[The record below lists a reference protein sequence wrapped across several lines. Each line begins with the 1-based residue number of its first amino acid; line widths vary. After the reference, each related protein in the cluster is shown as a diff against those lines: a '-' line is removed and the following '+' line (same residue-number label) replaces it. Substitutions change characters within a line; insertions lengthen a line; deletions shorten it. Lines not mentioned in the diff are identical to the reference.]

1 MHLITMPASRSI
13 RPLIVALSA
22 AASLA
27 SLTALPVE
35 AAVAITWTQQSP
47 SASPPS
53 LYDSAMAYDSAR
65 GRTVLFGGQATG
77 GSQNGQTWEWD
88 GSNWSLLSPGSAP
101 SPRNG
106 HTMAYDS
113 LRHVTVLF
121 GGAYANDT
129 WEWNGSTWTQRT
141 SAHTPPGRT
150 FAAMAFDSRRGRT
163 VLFGGTTFG
172 SGGSAQAGDTWE
184 WDGNDWTQLSPA
196 TSPPLRDEAAMA
208 YDAARGVSVLFGGY
222 NTIGYRLGDTWE
234 WDGTNW
240 TQRTPTSSP
249 PSRWGHTIVYDSWA
263 GMSLVFG
270 GAGDSGTLNDSWLW
284 NGSSWTQALPSG
296 AAPTAR
302 NYQEM
307 AFDSARGVSVVF
319 GGYAIG
325 AGDFA
330 DTWTGALP
338 ASTTPLSVSGNTFQ
352 AAEGNAGS
360 ADLATFSGG
369 QAPYTASVSWGDG
382 TASAAAI
389 SGSSVVGAHAYA
401 EEGSYSATVTV
412 TDATGASAS
421 ATAGASISDA
431 QLNVQG
437 LSLRVERRHTFSR
450 PVANFQDA
458 DPWGT
463 AGDYSA
469 TITWGDGSSGPASSI
484 GATATGFAVVGTHAY
499 ASKGTYTVTVRVSDS
514 GGYLAGPV
522 TSTVSVGD

>member
-1 MHLITMPASRSI
+1 MPASRSI
-13 RPLIVALSA
+13 GPLIVVLSA

-184 WDGNDWTQLSPA
+184 WDG
-196 TSPPLRDEAAMA
+196 
-208 YDAARGVSVLFGGY
+208 
-222 NTIGYRLGDTWE
+222 
-234 WDGTNW
+234 TNW

-249 PSRWGHTIVYDSWA
+249 PSRWGHTMVYDSWA

-270 GAGDSGTLNDSWLW
+270 GAGDSGALNDSWLW

-360 ADLATFSGG
+360 AALATFSGG

-421 ATAGASISDA
+421 ATAGASVSDA
-431 QLNVQG
+431 QLSVQG
-437 LSLRVERRHTFSR
+437 LSLRVERKQTFSR
-450 PVANFQDA
+450 PVATFRDA
-458 DPWGT
+458 DPSGA

-469 TITWGDGSSGPASSI
+469 IITWGDGSSGPASSI
-484 GATATGFAVVGTHAY
+484 GATASGFAVVGTHAY

>member
-1 MHLITMPASRSI
+1 
-13 RPLIVALSA
+13 
-22 AASLA
+22 
-27 SLTALPVE
+27 
-35 AAVAITWTQQSP
+35 
-47 SASPPS
+47 
-53 LYDSAMAYDSAR
+53 
-65 GRTVLFGGQATG
+65 
-77 GSQNGQTWEWD
+77 WD

-196 TSPPLRDEAAMA
+196 TSPALRDEAAMA
-208 YDAARGVSVLFGGY
+208 YDY
-222 NTIGYRLGDTWE
+222 
-234 WDGTNW
+234 
-240 TQRTPTSSP
+240 
-249 PSRWGHTIVYDSWA
+249 
-263 GMSLVFG
+263 
-270 GAGDSGTLNDSWLW
+270 
-284 NGSSWTQALPSG
+284 
-296 AAPTAR
+296 
-302 NYQEM
+302 
-307 AFDSARGVSVVF
+307 ARGVSVVF

-360 ADLATFSGG
+360 AVLATFSGG
-369 QAPYTASVSWGDG
+369 QAPYTANVSWGDG
-382 TASAAAI
+382 TSSAAAI

-421 ATAGASISDA
+421 ATAGASVSDA
-431 QLNVQG
+431 QLSVQG
-437 LSLRVERRHTFSR
+437 LSLRVERKQTFSR
-450 PVANFQDA
+450 PAANFRDA
-458 DPWGT
+458 DPSGAAGGHT
-463 AGDYSA
+463 AI
-469 TITWGDGSSGPASSI
+469 ITWGDGSSGPASSI

-499 ASKGTYTVTVRVSDS
+499 ASKGT
-514 GGYLAGPV
+514 
-522 TSTVSVGD
+522 